1 MAIALR
7 HEENLSHEEKLTV
20 DSLARLIRGE
30 VELIW
35 HRGYYPAVL
44 CQQALPRITTE
55 CEAAGYTLTDDF
67 QSLGTSLGEAAE
79 NTTNAERYLATAAE
93 TTALIRQ
100 KIFDGQLSPT
110 DLLRLDVDELWP
122 YGATVAR
129 YRGQTMLPGIIRRWP
144 GGAHANPHIDQR
156 DIPLL
161 ESYRLTRR
169 IGVNVYLQVPEPG
182 NGGEIDFW
190 GIFSSEA
197 EYVSRKRADY
207 GLDRTALG
215 DPHFSVL
222 PGQGDL
228 LMFDAARVHGVRR
241 VERGARVTAACF
253 LGVRGTSDPLVLF
266 A

>member
-1 MAIALR
+1 MTIA
-7 HEENLSHEEKLTV
+7 LSHEEELTAS
-20 DSLARLIRGE
+20 SLAQLINGE
-30 VELIW
+30 IELIW
-35 HRGYYPAVL
+35 HRGYYPTAL
-44 CQQALPRITTE
+44 CEQALPRIATE

-79 NTTNAERYLATAAE
+79 NESNAARYLATAAE
-93 TTALIRQ
+93 TTALIRH

-110 DLLRLDVDELWP
+110 DLLRLDADELWP

-129 YRGQTMLPGIIRRWP
+129 HQGRTMLPGIIRRWP

-161 ESYRLTRR
+161 DAYRLIRR
-169 IGVNVYLQVPEPG
+169 VGVNVYLQVPEPG

-190 GIFSSEA
+190 GLFTDEA
-197 EYVSRKRADY
+197 EYVSQKRPDY
-207 GLDRTALG
+207 GLDRATLG
-215 DPHFSVL
+215 APHFSVL

-241 VERGARVTAACF
+241 VERGVRVTAACF
-253 LGVRGTSDPLVLF
+253 LGVRGPAEPLLLF